1 MAEKSTRDR
10 ILAAARTLFYDE
22 GIRAVG
28 TDAIVTRAGVTKP
41 TLYYYFASKDDL
53 VAAYLEQRNAAILAS
68 VEKPVAATRG
78 PVASKV
84 AAIFASVARAT
95 PNRRWKGCP
104 IVRGAAEF
112 AADPDH
118 PVRRGTSAHKKAI
131 ELWFKTL
138 LAGHGQARAALKARQ
153 IAVLLDGAVIQAF
166 MHGDPAYARAAGAA
180 ARALLGG
187 MAADRKVRPKRS
199 NRRGARRPR

>member
-10 ILAAARTLFYDE
+10 ILAAAKDLFYHD
-22 GIRAVG
+22 GIRATG
-28 TDAIVTRAGVTKP
+28 TDAIVTKAGVTKP

-53 VAAYLEQRNAAILAS
+53 VGAYLERRNAAILAS
-68 VEKPVAATRG
+68 LKKTADATRG
-78 PVASKV
+78 NVASKV
-84 AAIFASVARAT
+84 AAIFESVAKAT

-118 PVRRGTSAHKKAI
+118 PVRLGTSAHKKAI
-131 ELWFKTL
+131 ERWFKTL
-138 LAGHGQARAALKARQ
+138 LSDYGHANPALKARQ

-180 ARALLGG
+180 ARALLTGD
-187 MAADRKVRPKRS
+187 AT
-199 NRRGARRPR
+199 RRGATK